1 MPPCDTPGD
10 VEERRRWAIVHG
22 LHMLLHDAETDIHI
36 SRSLAA
42 CGVWEPFETDLVRR
56 EIQPGDTVLDIG
68 ANIGYF
74 TLLFAQLVGEQGR
87 VYAFEPDPTN
97 FHILRRNI
105 ERNGLKNVVP
115 EQKAVSSR
123 TGKIRLFSD
132 KTNRGDNRTFDPGDG
147 RDSVEVDAVSLDEYF
162 SNIVLKINFIK
173 IDIQGGE
180 LAAVQGMRSLLR
192 GRERLSMI
200 SEFWTFGLERSG
212 GSAADY
218 LHLLIE
224 LGFRL
229 FWMDDR
235 TKLHGF
241 EGRATASLFQG
252 HRVTFS

>member
-22 LHMLLHDAETDIHI
+22 LHMLLHDPETDIYI
-36 SRSLAA
+36 SRSLAD
-42 CGVWEPFETDLVRR
+42 CGIWEPFETDLVRR

-74 TLLFAQLVGEQGR
+74 TLLFAQLVGAQGR

-132 KTNRGDNRTFDPGDG
+132 KTNRGDNRTFDPGNG
-147 RDSVEVDAVSLDEYF
+147 RDWVEVDAVSLDEYF
-162 SNIVLKINFIK
+162 SNIDVTAKIERPFIL
-173 IDIQGGE
+173 IG
-180 LAAVQGMRSLLR
+180 RS
-192 GRERLSMI
+192 
-200 SEFWTFGLERSG
+200 
-212 GSAADY
+212 
-218 LHLLIE
+218 
-224 LGFRL
+224 
-229 FWMDDR
+229 
-235 TKLHGF
+235 
-241 EGRATASLFQG
+241 
-252 HRVTFS
+252 